1 MDLRRKPRL
10 MRPRFRAGTAFRP
23 APSAHR
29 EQGKSGDSARQDEV
43 FRAREGKGGV
53 FHPGIRCPDP
63 PLSPIIREKRNGEHF
78 QNENAPRDAGTA
90 AIHVTPQ
97 ERNAPGA
104 FCFRK
109 YLPARPR
116 VPARRFH
123 AAAGTAAIHLRR
135 TAPAARLQSR
145 PARPKESISV
155 AKCS

>member
-10 MRPRFRAGTAFRP
+10 MRPRFRAETAFRP
-23 APSAHR
+23 APSARR

-53 FHPGIRCPDP
+53 FHPGIVCPDP
-63 PLSPIIREKRNGEHF
+63 PLSPIIREKRKGEHF
-78 QNENAPRDAGTA
+78 QNENAPRD
-90 AIHVTPQ
+90 
-97 ERNAPGA
+97 
-104 FCFRK
+104 
-109 YLPARPR
+109 
-116 VPARRFH
+116 
-123 AAAGTAAIHLRR
+123 AGTAAIHLRR

>member
-23 APSAHR
+23 APSARR

-63 PLSPIIREKRNGEHF
+63 PLSPIIREKRKGEHF
-78 QNENAPRDAGTA
+78 QNENAPHDAGTA

-109 YLPARPR
+109 YLPASPC
-116 VPARRFH
+116 VLARRF
-123 AAAGTAAIHLRR
+123 TP
-135 TAPAARLQSR
+135 PAARRRPAPLDSESIFKTDMLRQLKGKRTCLQS
-145 PARPKESISV
+145 
-155 AKCS
+155 